1 MGAVVRLGAVPH
13 SLRGSKS
20 LIVESPPWSP
30 HLSPP
35 AHVSRFFENGTHVDT
50 EFSARGTVPL
60 HKIFPGTDE
69 NLFCPTLVQSVA
81 GIKNLSH

>member
-20 LIVESPPWSP
+20 LIVESPQ
-30 HLSPP
+30 LSPP
-35 AHVSRFFENGTHVDT
+35 KVSRFFENGTHVDT

-69 NLFCPTLVQSVA
+69 NLFCPTLVPFPQEFPASGA
-81 GIKNLSH
+81 